1 MFRSTQGALYRKRI
15 ARFPCAGNLNEVIP
29 AEPLMPVYGW
39 QQGHLPK
46 YNAMNEF
53 DRHKK
58 MARMLTELIRKDFV
72 IVNGAKAPAL
82 RAVADQ
88 AVSLAKKG
96 DTRSRQH
103 MAYFLQDPMMVDKAF
118 DEFPRRFKDYHG
130 SYTMMIRLREHRE
143 RDHTRLTFVEF
154 KNREMSDSHK
164 GEDFCKGP
172 ERFFLPPRVL
182 ETERGI
188 QRPPHSQ
195 MAFDR
200 WASKFK
206 TEDFH
211 EWWQL
216 RHAKLRYWGYRQVP
230 HPQDVEPLW
239 SEKEEEE
246 WHNEMLATTDVDI
259 DLDDDQHEATGE
271 VTK

>member
-1 MFRSTQGALYRKRI
+1 MRRSLGQFYKR
-15 ARFPCAGNLNEVIP
+15 RMPVLPLNDKVGMDLP
-29 AEPLMPVYGW
+29 AEPLMPYYGW
-39 QQGHLPK
+39 QRGHVPK
-46 YNAMNEF
+46 FAARNDF
-53 DRHKK
+53 DRHRK
-58 MARMLTELIRKDFV
+58 MSRMLTELIRKDFV

-88 AVSLAKKG
+88 AVTLAKNG
-96 DTRSRQH
+96 DTRARQH
-103 MAYFLQDPMMVDKAF
+103 MAYFLHDPLMVDKAF
-118 DEFPRRFKDYHG
+118 DEFPRRFRDHHG
-130 SYTMMIRLREHRE
+130 NYTMV
-143 RDHTRLTFVEF
+143 TRLKEFRVKDHSGLWFVEF

-164 GEDFCKGP
+164 GEDYSKPP

-188 QRPPHSQ
+188 QRPPHTQ

-246 WHNEMLATTDVDI
+246 WHNEMLSTTDVDI
-259 DLDDDQHEATGE
+259 DLDDEQHASTGDG
-271 VTK
+271 TK